1 MTVGLFCLYS
11 LTLKSNVMGGPTA
24 YAPQPEEEV
33 KDEVTAPEAGAPV
46 TETTEVVEEVVADE
60 PAAPEAEVSAE

>member
-1 MTVGLFCLYS
+1 
-11 LTLKSNVMGGPTA
+11 MGGPTA